1 MSNDVFHVL
10 QPILSNINWVCP
22 PCISSMRE
30 KRKLVDDQ
38 IQSLSTALH
47 KLEADHHSL
56 VQKVDGMVTAT
67 SSAATVVQ
75 SNGSTFIQLTQP
87 TQLHE
92 TS

>member
-1 MSNDVFHVL
+1 MNNDVFHVL
-10 QPILSNINWVCP
+10 QPILADINWVCP
-22 PCISSMRE
+22 PCISSIRE
-30 KRKLVDDQ
+30 KRKLDDQ

-47 KLEADHHSL
+47 KLEADHLSL

-75 SNGSTFIQLTQP
+75 SNGSTFIQLTHP